1 METSWRSPEDHAEAI
16 VRALNGRKHGGG
28 WVCHCPSH
36 KPDRRPS
43 LAVAVRD
50 HKVLVC
56 CRAGRAKDDVLGAL
70 KGRGLWRSQSS
81 YGSWERRKASDSVA
95 ESATPRDPM
104 KTWRSA
110 QPFARNSPIDL
121 YLKHRG
127 IEITDSEALSLRFSP
142 SLWHWPTK
150 TRWPAM
156 LARVALATGADL
168 TTHQTF
174 VEPDGSGKAPL
185 GDKARLFAAGGKTA
199 GGAVWFALDALDPN
213 REFIV
218 TEGVESCLSAMR
230 IFGAAAGCA
239 ALSERGVRL
248 LDLPKQA
255 RLVRIWADHDDP
267 LNQGLAAAR
276 EAKRRWL
283 GEKRAVVISMSPTPG
298 EDANDILLKRRR
310 A

>member
-1 METSWRSPEDHAEAI
+1 MESSWRSPEDHAEAI
-16 VRALNGRKHGGG
+16 VRALNGRKQGEG

-50 HKVLVC
+50 RKVLVC
-56 CRAGRAKDDVLGAL
+56 CRAGCAKDAVLDAL
-70 KGRGLWRSQSS
+70 KSRGLWRGKSAYSS
-81 YGSWERRKASDSVA
+81 WGRRKASDSVT
-95 ESATPRDPM
+95 ESTTPRDPM
-104 KTWRSA
+104 RTWRNA
-110 QPFARNSPIDL
+110 QPFARDSPIDL

-127 IEITDSEALSLRFSP
+127 IEITDSEASSLRFSP
-142 SLWHWPTK
+142 SLFHWPSGR
-150 TRWPAM
+150 RWPCM
-156 LARVALATGADL
+156 LAKVALADGTAL

-174 VEPDGSGKAPL
+174 VELDGSGKAPL
-185 GDKARLFAAGGKTA
+185 DKARLFAAGGA
-199 GGAVWFALDALDPN
+199 GPSRGGVWFALDALDPN
-213 REFIV
+213 REFVV
-218 TEGVESCLSAMR
+218 TEGIESCLAALLV
-230 IFGAAAGCA
+230 FGAAAGCA

-255 RLVRIWADHDDP
+255 RLVRIWADNDP
-267 LNQGLAAAR
+267 PGLAAAR

-298 EDANDILLKRRR
+298 QDANDVWMQRRR